1 MASEKSLGHL
11 GDLGRLP
18 NELLWQIL
26 DQVVMDTPRLTHAG
40 MCGLYS
46 LMKTNQANGKFIQ
59 DGYMTDERKQHILV
73 ETNSLRCYADLDDAT
88 DALGQSEPEYVGGEP
103 GEEPDLFTGIIRDDC
118 LECFSG
124 ILGSLPEFPMMCHN
138 EKGWSFFALAVE
150 ARSMKLLQQFVTSKL
165 PAHTREFLFSKPHPG
180 SRWTMSNLGFAAVFK
195 DADTFTALFQHLQN
209 TMDPTTFKM
218 TIESKL
224 TDNVKGAILRFM
236 TPALQSML
244 DQGGIVIEL
253 HQSFYHG

>member
-46 LMKTNQANGKFIQ
+46 LMKTNQANGKLIQ

-124 ILGSLPEFPMMCHN
+124 ILGSLPEFPIMCH
-138 EKGWSFFALAVE
+138 
-150 ARSMKLLQQFVTSKL
+150 
-165 PAHTREFLFSKPHPG
+165 
-180 SRWTMSNLGFAAVFK
+180 
-195 DADTFTALFQHLQN
+195 
-209 TMDPTTFKM
+209 
-218 TIESKL
+218 
-224 TDNVKGAILRFM
+224 NVKGAILRFM
-236 TPALQSML
+236 TPIL
-244 DQGGIVIEL
+244 
-253 HQSFYHG
+253 

>member
-26 DQVVMDTPRLTHAG
+26 DHVVMDTPRLTHAG

-46 LMKTNQANGKFIQ
+46 LMKTNQANGKLIQ
-59 DGYMTDERKQHILV
+59 DGYMTNERKQYVLV

-103 GEEPDLFTGIIRDDC
+103 DEEPDLFTGIIRDDC
-118 LECFSG
+118 LECFGG
-124 ILGSLPEFPMMCHN
+124 ILGSLPEFPMMCYN
-138 EKGWSFFALAVE
+138 EKGWSFFAIAVE
-150 ARSMKLLQQFVTSKL
+150 AKATRVLRQFVTSEF

-180 SRWTMSNLGFAAVFK
+180 SRWTISNLGLAAVFK
-195 DADTFTALFQHLQN
+195 DVDTFTALFQYLQN

-224 TDNVKGAILRFM
+224 TDNVKGTILRLM
-236 TPALQSML
+236 TPPLQSML
-244 DQGGIVIEL
+244 DQCGIVIEL
-253 HQSFYHG
+253 HQGFYHG